1 MSHDVDDRTETAD
14 PFVVPVYFPPLVVV
28 EFGAHLNRRGGS
40 YVTYH
45 FRAEQ
50 DNIINFACIYLS
62 KELGYRYIESDIEKH
77 PLKNFFFAILTKFWF
92 LFKDKHVDVNVKLKI
107 N

>member
-1 MSHDVDDRTETAD
+1 MSHDVDDWTETAD

-28 EFGAHLNRRGGS
+28 EFGAHLNGRGGS

-62 KELGYRYIESDIEKH
+62 KELGYRYIESDIKKH
-77 PLKNFFFAILTKFWF
+77 PPKISFSRFSQNFDFC
-92 LFKDKHVDVNVKLKI
+92 LKI
-107 N
+107 SM

>member
-1 MSHDVDDRTETAD
+1 MPHDVDDGTETAD

-28 EFGAHLNRRGGS
+28 EFGAHLNGRGRS

-50 DNIINFACIYLS
+50 DDIIHVIIITWMTLYAYTQCREIS
-62 KELGYRYIESDIEKH
+62 KSWGTGVYI
-77 PLKNFFFAILTKFWF
+77 
-92 LFKDKHVDVNVKLKI
+92 
-107 N
+107 

>member
-1 MSHDVDDRTETAD
+1 MPHDVDDGTETAD

-28 EFGAHLNRRGGS
+28 EFGAHLNGRGGS

-50 DNIINFACIYLS
+50 DDITIIITEMTLYAY
-62 KELGYRYIESDIEKH
+62 
-77 PLKNFFFAILTKFWF
+77 T
-92 LFKDKHVDVNVKLKI
+92 
-107 N
+107 

>member
-1 MSHDVDDRTETAD
+1 MPHDVDDGTETAD

-28 EFGAHLNRRGGS
+28 EFGAHLNGRGGS

-50 DNIINFACIYLS
+50 DDIINVIFITEMTLYAYTQSREKS
-62 KELGYRYIESDIEKH
+62 KSWGTGVY
-77 PLKNFFFAILTKFWF
+77 NFK
-92 LFKDKHVDVNVKLKI
+92 KYPP
-107 N
+107 

>member
-1 MSHDVDDRTETAD
+1 MSHDVDDWTETAD

-62 KELGYRYIESDIEKH
+62 KEFGYRYIESDIKKH
-77 PLKNFFFAILTKFWF
+77 PPKISFSRFSQNLDFC
-92 LFKDKHVDVNVKLKI
+92 LKI
-107 N
+107 SM